1 VSKDG
6 GRQLYSAL
14 GGGLLT
20 SDLFSC
26 IGNTREYSTRR
37 ISARGV
43 CVRQRRIDTTRN
55 GNKRWEM
62 SGGDDTFL
70 DVSTSYFFF
79 QKKIYSTR
87 IESTTCANQP
97 KLSQQKL
104 WRTFS
109 IERGVVCHREQ
120 IGVGSKKKKEKKTD
134 GRLAESS

>member
-1 VSKDG
+1 
-6 GRQLYSAL
+6 
-14 GGGLLT
+14 
-20 SDLFSC
+20 
-26 IGNTREYSTRR
+26 
-37 ISARGV
+37 
-43 CVRQRRIDTTRN
+43 
-55 GNKRWEM
+55 M
-62 SGGDDTFL
+62 SGGDDTLL

-79 QKKIYSTR
+79 SKKYYIPLR

-120 IGVGSKKKKEKKTD
+120 IGVGSKKKKGEKPD